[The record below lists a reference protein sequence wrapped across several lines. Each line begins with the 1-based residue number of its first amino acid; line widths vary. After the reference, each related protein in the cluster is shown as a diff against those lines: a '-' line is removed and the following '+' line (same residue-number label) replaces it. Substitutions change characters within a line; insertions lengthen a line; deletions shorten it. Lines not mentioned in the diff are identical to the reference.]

1 MNNIIR
7 ANINTSPC
15 DKDLLTHMP
24 KAFQTMALIEQMAR
38 ARFVEIMAAID
49 RGETT
54 LEEVKRQRR
63 LIQ

>member
-1 MNNIIR
+1 
-7 ANINTSPC
+7 
-15 DKDLLTHMP
+15 MP